1 MLEIIRRPVYKQ
13 LFKSNR
19 MLHVDQ
25 KSDVNKTCQQSLFSP
40 IYMSLH
46 QDLMRSGCRGTTV
59 SLVCLQAP
67 TLSLSSP
74 HDFFTHSPYREPAHR
89 LKPFRTFNCFSNSY
103 LQPQHATCKLH
114 PPSGQHSYRVIHVS
128 EFFLLFCFRLILP
141 LPKKHLALVIFLP
154 LPGKHISLVICVPL
168 PRKHISLVLCV
179 FYLQ

>member
-1 MLEIIRRPVYKQ
+1 MLEIIRRPVSKR

-19 MLHVDQ
+19 MLRVDQ

-128 EFFLLFCFRLILP
+128 EFFLLFCFRL
-141 LPKKHLALVIFLP
+141 PKKHLALVIFLP